1 MIKQIVSASVGI
13 AVFAACAADAAGT
26 QTELVGSVE
35 IAAFS
40 EFQQKVVD
48 VGTTINNPAVP
59 MLVCPALQN
68 ALTEQFGK
76 FRQDAPVK
84 VLCYANASSVRKVL
98 SGDVDEMPD
107 NAFEP
112 VLLYPSAEDATAFL
126 ASHQGAQK
134 KADGSIELEDGS
146 VALFAADGRTCAFA
160 LNAASAKR
168 ALAAPSIPAAAN
180 RPLVRMDITELG
192 LSLLADLHKK
202 MATDQAALV
211 KESSTNATEQL
222 VAAFMKLQQSQ
233 MQRQNALLRKFARAE
248 MTIDL
253 DATGFV
259 VKGSG
264 TLKPGVSYSPA
275 AGFQL
280 PAGALDAVPA
290 GAPFF
295 FAMNSLLQSGI
306 QNEQEFRT
314 MIGGV
319 RPITDSLFA
328 CLRQEAPE
336 YAEIADGLRT
346 ATADLLAA
354 VPYPGPAEWDV
365 GAIAFGPQ
373 QEPYM
378 VVAGESPK
386 AAQANDAGIRF
397 YAALDKILGK
407 KWPGVV
413 SANGATLTLDW
424 AKLIDVVAAVSG
436 ATKEEQK
443 EVDQAK
449 KTLALI
455 LGGTASECSTRLL
468 SPTTYRTFLGTKGF
482 TPPAAA
488 PSGEARLAAVLPE
501 AAAKRPANV
510 FYLSLYSLMRDNV
523 LPIVLKAMPKK
534 DTAEI
539 QQIVSVLPPSGA
551 NGALAAAVWC
561 EKSGSCSFL
570 MRITKDEIRNFGA
583 AANAIMAAQAQAQSK
598 SSEK

>member
-13 AVFAACAADAAGT
+13 AVFAACVADAAGT
-26 QTELVGSVE
+26 QAELVGSVE

-76 FRQDAPVK
+76 FRQDAPMK

-98 SGDVDEMPD
+98 AGDMDEMPD
-107 NAFEP
+107 DAFEP

-134 KADGSIELEDGS
+134 KADGSIELEDGN
-146 VALFAADGRTCAFA
+146 VVLFAADGRTCAFA
-160 LNAASAKR
+160 MNVASAKR
-168 ALAAPSIPAAAN
+168 ALAASSAPAAAN

-192 LSLLADLHKK
+192 LGLLADLHKK
-202 MATDQAALV
+202 LAADQAALV
-211 KESSTNATEQL
+211 KEAGTNATEQL

-259 VKGSG
+259 AKGSG
-264 TLKPGVSYSPA
+264 TLKPGASYSPA

-280 PAGALDAVPA
+280 PTGALDVVPV
-290 GAPFF
+290 GAPMF

-306 QNEQEFRT
+306 QNEQEFRA
-314 MIGGV
+314 MIGEL
-319 RPITDSLFA
+319 RAIADSLFA
-328 CLRQEAPE
+328 CLRQNAPE
-336 YAEIADGLRT
+336 YAEIADGLRA
-346 ATADLLAA
+346 ATADVLAA
-354 VPYPGPAEWDV
+354 VPYPGPAEWST
-365 GAIAFGPQ
+365 GAIAFGPK

-378 VVAGESPK
+378 VCAGESAK
-386 AAQANDAGIRF
+386 AARANDAGIRF
-397 YAALDKILGK
+397 NAALDKVLGK

-413 SANGATLTLDW
+413 RANGATLTLDW

-436 ATKEEQK
+436 ATKEEQS

-449 KTLALI
+449 KTLATI
-455 LGGTASECSTRLL
+455 LGGTASEISTKLP
-468 SPTTYRTFLGTKGF
+468 SPTTYRMFVGAKGLM
-482 TPPAAA
+482 PPATK
-488 PSGEARLAAVLPE
+488 SNGEARLAAALPE

-539 QQIVSVLPPSGA
+539 QQIVSVLPPAGA
-551 NGALAAAVWC
+551 NSALAGAVWC
-561 EKSGSCSFL
+561 EKSGTCSFL

-583 AANAIMAAQAQAQSK
+583 AVNAIMAAQAQ
-598 SSEK
+598 SSGK

>member
-1 MIKQIVSASVGI
+1 M
-13 AVFAACAADAAGT
+13 T
-26 QTELVGSVE
+26 LR
-35 IAAFS
+35 
-40 EFQQKVVD
+40 
-48 VGTTINNPAVP
+48 
-59 MLVCPALQN
+59 
-68 ALTEQFGK
+68 EQWNTK
-76 FRQDAPVK
+76 AWPRI
-84 VLCYANASSVRKVL
+84 
-98 SGDVDEMPD
+98 
-107 NAFEP
+107 
-112 VLLYPSAEDATAFL
+112 LL
-126 ASHQGAQK
+126 
-134 KADGSIELEDGS
+134 
-146 VALFAADGRTCAFA
+146 AFA

-180 RPLVRMDITELG
+180 RPLVRMDITKLG
-192 LSLLADLHKK
+192 LRLLADLHKK
-202 MATDQAALV
+202 MATGQAALV

-290 GAPFF
+290 GSPVF

-314 MIGGV
+314 VIGGV
-319 RPITDSLFA
+319 RTITDSLFA

-378 VVAGESPK
+378 VGAGESPK

-455 LGGTASECSTRLL
+455 LGGTASEFSTKLP
-468 SPTTYRTFLGTKGF
+468 SPTTYRMFIGAKGF
-482 TPPAAA
+482 TPPATK
-488 PSGEARLAAVLPE
+488 SNGEARLAAALPE

-539 QQIVSVLPPSGA
+539 QQIASVLPPSGA
-551 NGALAAAVWC
+551 NGALAGAVWC

-583 AANAIMAAQAQAQSK
+583 AANAIMAAQAQAQSQ

>member
-1 MIKQIVSASVGI
+1 
-13 AVFAACAADAAGT
+13 
-26 QTELVGSVE
+26 
-35 IAAFS
+35 
-40 EFQQKVVD
+40 
-48 VGTTINNPAVP
+48 
-59 MLVCPALQN
+59 
-68 ALTEQFGK
+68 
-76 FRQDAPVK
+76 
-84 VLCYANASSVRKVL
+84 
-98 SGDVDEMPD
+98 MPD

-126 ASHQGAQK
+126 AKHQGAQK

-160 LNAASAKR
+160 QSVTSAKR

-306 QNEQEFRT
+306 QDEQEFRT

-378 VVAGESPK
+378 VGAGESPK
-386 AAQANDAGIRF
+386 AAQANDAVIRF

-455 LGGTASECSTRLL
+455 LGGTASECSTKLL

-482 TPPAAA
+482 TPPATK
-488 PSGEARLAAVLPE
+488 SNGEARLAAALPE

-583 AANAIMAAQAQAQSK
+583 AANAIMAAQAQSK